1 MSVSG
6 RTPRFLAL
14 SIGLVGWLACNGSS
28 GPGAGSTGTAGAG
41 APTGA
46 AGVGAAGAGQAGSV
60 GGTGQAGA
68 SPSGAAGST
77 GTPGAAGTGAGVAG
91 SIGSAGAGGGA
102 AGAGAAGQQGA
113 AGTGAAGTGAAGVG
127 AAGTGAAGS
136 APDPLDTP
144 PWRPLN
150 VTAAPGLH
158 SHGSDA
164 AVDTR
169 AKSLGKLS
177 VDLGVSGAGFSVWL
191 AKRGYHAVG
200 SSFGECNAPNLGA
213 GRDAV
218 GTCRMGEWQMVETKV
233 TALIKGLAVSA
244 PAEDWGYFL
253 TQDGSSVRWSDVAFS
268 GVSHG
273 ATTAAIIGRLGARV
287 WRVVSS
293 AGPRD
298 NTCGK
303 GPFSLPY
310 DPAKPPFD
318 PACPDS
324 DVASWLDMPTKTPME
339 RFYAIDGVGDGE
351 YGDIMFHLQR
361 TMYPGMP
368 VQFDTAGA
376 VLTGTNRFISMGG
389 GHLDFLNSA
398 DSVKPLNT
406 NAVLN
411 IAFAIPPANQN
422 PTF

>member
-1 MSVSG
+1 MSSSD
-6 RTPRFLAL
+6 RTARFTPRFLGF
-14 SIGLVGWLACNGSS
+14 SICLVGWLACNGSS
-28 GPGAGSTGTAGAG
+28 GPGAGASGAAGAG
-41 APTGA
+41 APNGTAGGGDPTGT
-46 AGVGAAGAGQAGSV
+46 GQAGSL

-68 SPSGAAGST
+68 SPGGSAGTGAADAGAGAAGSS
-77 GTPGAAGTGAGVAG
+77 AGT
-91 SIGSAGAGGGA
+91 GGGA
-102 AGAGAAGQQGA
+102 AGVGAAGQQGA
-113 AGTGAAGTGAAGVG
+113 GGTGAAGVG
-127 AAGTGAAGS
+127 AAGSGAAGSGSAGS

-150 VTAAPGLH
+150 VTAPAGLH
-158 SHGSDA
+158 AHGTDA

-177 VDLGVSGAGFSVWL
+177 VDLGVSGAGFSLWL

-200 SSFGECNAPNLGA
+200 SSFAECDAPNLGA

-218 GTCRMGEWQMVETKV
+218 GTCRLGEWQMVEAKV
-233 TALIKGLAVSA
+233 TALVKGLATSA

-298 NTCGK
+298 DTCGK

-310 DPAKPPFD
+310 DPAHPPFD

-376 VLTGTNRFISMGG
+376 ILTGTNRFISMGG

-398 DSVKPLNT
+398 DTVKPLNT

-411 IAFAIPPANQN
+411 IAFAIPPENQN